1 MIGYTFSMEKG
12 KSKKCFEAPKLLS
25 LCHYPKEKN
34 IPFENVTRSL
44 FGFGGTLLYQCRV
57 ASAPFYTFCEVTE
70 YFTCN
75 VLTCIKSED
84 EKNGRGVHFCA
95 KLPVMCVLTLKQ
107 VQTAF
112 P

>member
-1 MIGYTFSMEKG
+1 MEKG
-12 KSKKCFEAPKLLS
+12 KSNKCFVAPKLLS
-25 LCHYPKEKN
+25 FCHNPKEKN
-34 IPFENVTRSL
+34 VPFENVTRSL

-95 KLPVMCVLTLKQ
+95 KLPVCVLTLKQ
-107 VQTAF
+107 VQTAS